1 MPYPHRI
8 KGALVTIASLL
19 TVSPQAD
26 MAYKSNTQSTHT
38 QAVTDQAQSTQG
50 KANRLLSGTV
60 AYGTQYWSYAKVDWM
75 EPIWQSQGKQLYTSL
90 DYMNHLHKSNR
101 HSHEIGSGLVLWQS
115 LTSGNELGLGAYW
128 LNYNS

>member
-1 MPYPHRI
+1 MPYQHRI

-19 TVSPQAD
+19 TVSLQAD

-38 QAVTDQAQSTQG
+38 QAVTTQAQSTQG

-75 EPIWQSQGKQLYTSL
+75 EPIWHSQGKQLYTSL
-90 DYMNHLHKSNR
+90 DFMNHLHKSNN
-101 HSHEIGSGLVLWQS
+101 HSHEIGPGLYCGSHWHQEASWVWARI
-115 LTSGNELGLGAYW
+115 G
-128 LNYNS
+128 